1 MYSHSRSRS
10 NGVRWVVNPLDLP
23 IYREKERIL
32 AAVAANQVVV
42 VQSPTGSGK
51 TTQIPQIL
59 LAAGFAKDKMIGV
72 TQPRRIA
79 AVSVAQ
85 FIARQLG
92 TRIPELVGY
101 KMRFEDRTDPG
112 TRIKIMTDGILLQ
125 EIKADYSLSRYGV
138 IMVDE
143 AHERSL
149 NIDFI
154 LGLLKQLLAER
165 PGFKVIVSSA
175 TINAEVF
182 SEYFDE
188 CPIVTIESS
197 PFPVQMR
204 YEPPRQA
211 GSPEALL
218 DKIAEIVERTVPAS
232 APASLPA
239 TAEAG
244 EGGDILI
251 FLPGEG
257 GIKNCLTRLES
268 LPCAR
273 RLAVLPLYSRLSSEE
288 QERVFDAYPGRVKV
302 IAATNIAETSVT
314 IDGVT
319 TVIDTGLAKVNY
331 YNNQNFTSSLIEVPI
346 SKASANQRRG
356 RSGRTRP
363 GVCYRLYT
371 RQDYE
376 ARALFSTEEIHRTDL
391 SEVVL
396 RMAELGISDFER
408 FDFISPP
415 GRPGILSA
423 IETLQTLEAL
433 NAERELTSIGRQML
447 AFPILP
453 KFSRILVEA
462 LLRYPQVLEEALV
475 AASFLSSRS
484 PFILPPG
491 QELEARKAHHAFRD
505 PLGDFLSYLKVYAG
519 FQSARDRER
528 FCERNFLD
536 PRTMGEIENIKAQLG
551 EILAEQGIP
560 VGSGGDPADYLCA
573 VARGLIQFVCVRTE
587 RGVYR
592 TSTAGRIQIHPGS
605 VMYRENPRFIVAG
618 EIMRTSRMYAHSVS
632 PLAHEWLGRIFPA
645 LPRAL
650 AIEQRGG
657 SAEPGKEA
665 GRAKPGRE
673 AGAEPAIRGAQPGRA
688 EPAIRGAQP
697 GRDAGEAG
705 ERAKKRDF
713 TSNIRIGSEVFQL
726 AAEAGRGKIVM
737 LPWDKIRPL
746 VSRKDLVILPGFRKM
761 KGKVLF
767 EGFELLGGM
776 RLSTILRIVPRID
789 PARGIL
795 DRPGEAPFRLPAVP
809 ADFPERLRELL
820 RPCHLK
826 KRASKLGFVSLLTD
840 AHGAYWFKGSRNYL
854 TALKESLYS
863 LETLADAPEVPDRDE
878 INALY
883 RTLSR
888 ELEEL

>member
-1 MYSHSRSRS
+1 
-10 NGVRWVVNPLDLP
+10 VNPLELP
-23 IYREKERIL
+23 IHREKERIL
-32 AAVAANQVVV
+32 AAVAQNQVVV

-51 TTQIPQIL
+51 TTQIPQLL
-59 LAAGFAKDKMIGV
+59 LAAGYAQGKLIGV

-79 AVSVAQ
+79 AVSVAE
-85 FIARQLG
+85 FIARQLA
-92 TRIPELVGY
+92 TRIPDLVGY

-165 PGFKVIVSSA
+165 PSFKVIVSSA

-197 PFPVQMR
+197 PYPVELR

-211 GSPEALL
+211 EGRSGNGSPDALL
-218 DKIAEIVERTVPAS
+218 DKIAEIVERTVSGSPAGS
-232 APASLPA
+232 PEASGG
-239 TAEAG
+239 EA
-244 EGGDILI
+244 GDILI

-257 GIKNCLTRLES
+257 AIKNCLTRLEA
-268 LPCAR
+268 LPSAR
-273 RLAVLPLYSRLSSEE
+273 RLAVLPLYSRLSTEE
-288 QERVFDAYPGRVKV
+288 QERVFDDYPGRVKV
-302 IAATNIAETSVT
+302 IVATNIAETSVT

-363 GVCYRLYT
+363 GVCYRLYS
-371 RQDYE
+371 RRDYE

-396 RMAELGISDFER
+396 RMAELGIRDYES

-423 IETLQTLEAL
+423 IETLQALEAL
-433 NAERELTSIGRQML
+433 DEDQELTEIGRQML

-453 KFSRILVEA
+453 KFSRILAEA
-462 LLRYPQVLEEALV
+462 IRRYPAVLEECLV
-475 AASFLSSRS
+475 AISFLSSRT

-491 QELEARKAHHAFRD
+491 QEMEARQAHHSFRD
-505 PLGDFLSYLKVYAG
+505 PLGDFLSYLKVYEA
-519 FQSARDRER
+519 FQHTRDRVR
-528 FCERNFLD
+528 YCERLFLD
-536 PRTMGEIENIKAQLG
+536 PRTMGEIENIKEQLG
-551 EILAEQGIP
+551 QILAEQGIP
-560 VGSGGDPADYLCA
+560 VGAGGEPADYLCA

-605 VMYRENPRFIVAG
+605 GMYRENPRFIVAG
-618 EIMRTSRMYAHSVS
+618 EIVRTSRMYAHSVS
-632 PLAHEWLGRIFPA
+632 PLHREWLGRIHPE

-650 AIEQRGG
+650 AVEERERGR
-657 SAEPGKEA
+657 PGRHERRSGVGA
-665 GRAKPGRE
+665 QPERAKPGAEAGLKSGRRKPDLE
-673 AGAEPAIRGAQPGRA
+673 AAEAGGPPEAEAASADLPAGAERPR
-688 EPAIRGAQP
+688 
-697 GRDAGEAG
+697 
-705 ERAKKRDF
+705 RDF
-713 TSNIRIGSEVFQL
+713 TSNIRIGAEVFQIRTEGRRKTVL
-726 AAEAGRGKIVM
+726 LPWEKLGSLLGRGEPTIM
-737 LPWDKIRPL
+737 
-746 VSRKDLVILPGFRKM
+746 PGFRKLR
-761 KGKVLF
+761 GKVLF
-767 EGFELLGGM
+767 EGFELLSDM
-776 RLSTILRIVPRID
+776 RLSTILRILPRLN
-789 PARGIL
+789 L
-795 DRPGEAPFRLPAVP
+795 DQPVLEAPEGAAFSLPAMP

-820 RPCHLK
+820 RPCRSK
-826 KRASKLGFVSLLTD
+826 KRSSKLGFVSLHTD
-840 AHGAYWFKGSRNYL
+840 GQGSYWFQGSRNYL

-863 LETLADAPEVPDRDE
+863 LETLADASDLPGRGEVS
-878 INALY
+878 ALY
-883 RTLSR
+883 RELSR

>member
-1 MYSHSRSRS
+1 MVYHGR
-10 NGVRWVVNPLDLP
+10 VNPFDLP
-23 IYREKERIL
+23 VHREKERIL
-32 AAVAANQVVV
+32 SAVAENQVVV

-51 TTQIPQIL
+51 TTQIPQLL
-59 LAAGFAKDKMIGV
+59 LAAGYAKDKLIGV

-79 AVSVAQ
+79 AVSVAE
-85 FIARQLG
+85 FIARQLK
-92 TRIPELVGY
+92 TRIPEIVGY
-101 KMRFEDRTDPG
+101 KMRFEDRTDLG

-165 PGFKVIVSSA
+165 PSFKVIVSSA

-197 PFPVQMR
+197 PYPVEMR

-211 GSPEALL
+211 GNPEALL
-218 DKIAEIVERTVPAS
+218 DKIAEIVEHAVKGPDGAKSDREP
-232 APASLPA
+232 
-239 TAEAG
+239 G
-244 EGGDILI
+244 GGGDILV

-257 GIKNCLTRLES
+257 AIKNCLTRLES
-268 LPCAR
+268 LPAAR
-273 RLAVLPLYSRLSSEE
+273 RLAVLPLYSRLSTEE
-288 QERVFDAYPGRVKV
+288 QERVFDDYPGKVKV
-302 IAATNIAETSVT
+302 IVATNIAETSVT

-319 TVIDTGLAKVNY
+319 TVIDTGLAKVNF
-331 YNNQNFTSSLIEVPI
+331 YNNQNFTSSLVEVPI

-356 RSGRTRP
+356 RAGRTRP

-371 RQDYE
+371 RKDYE

-396 RMAELGISDFER
+396 RMAELGIRDFES

-423 IETLQTLEAL
+423 IETLQSLEAL
-433 NAERELTSIGRQML
+433 GEDRELTAIGRQML

-462 LLRYPQVLEEALV
+462 IRVYPAVLEESLIAI
-475 AASFLSSRS
+475 SFLSSRT

-491 QELEARKAHHAFRD
+491 QELEARKAHHSFRD
-505 PLGDFLSYLKVYAG
+505 PLGDFLSYLKVQAG
-519 FQSARDRER
+519 FQRARDRQR
-528 FCERNFLD
+528 FCEQNFLD
-536 PRTMGEIENIKAQLG
+536 PRTMGEIENIRVQLG

-573 VARGLIQFVCVRTE
+573 VARGLIQFVCVRTD

-618 EIMRTSRMYAHSVS
+618 EIVRTSRMYAHSVS
-632 PLAHEWLGRIFPA
+632 PLRREWLDRIHPG

-650 AIEQRGG
+650 AVESAPGQRD
-657 SAEPGKEA
+657 
-665 GRAKPGRE
+665 RAVRSPAYGPAP
-673 AGAEPAIRGAQPGRA
+673 AGAESGRQENRQGRPAR
-688 EPAIRGAQP
+688 
-697 GRDAGEAG
+697 
-705 ERAKKRDF
+705 RDF
-713 TSNIRIGSEVFQL
+713 TSNIRIGTEVFQIV
-726 AAEAGRGKIVM
+726 AESGRHKTVL
-737 LPWDKIRPL
+737 LPWEKVRPL
-746 VSRKDLVILPGFRKM
+746 TDRKDLAILPGFKQL

-767 EGFELLGGM
+767 DGCELLNGM
-776 RLSTILRIVPRID
+776 RLSTILRLLPRLD
-789 PARGIL
+789 LEKPIL
-795 DRPGEAPFRLPAVP
+795 ERPEEAPFTLAAVP
-809 ADFPERLRELL
+809 VDFPERLRELL
-820 RPCHLK
+820 RPCRLK

-840 AHGAYWFKGSRNYL
+840 GEGAYWFKGTRNYL

-863 LETLADAPEVPDRDE
+863 LETLADAAEVPDRGE

-883 RTLSR
+883 RELSR

>member
-1 MYSHSRSRS
+1 MVYSGR
-10 NGVRWVVNPLDLP
+10 VNPLDLP
-23 IYREKERIL
+23 IHREKERIL
-32 AAVAANQVVV
+32 AAVAESQVVV

-51 TTQIPQIL
+51 TTQIPQL
-59 LAAGFAKDKMIGV
+59 LLEAGYGRDKLIGV

-79 AVSVAQ
+79 AVSVAE
-85 FIARQLG
+85 FIARQLK

-154 LGLLKQLLAER
+154 LGLLKALLPER
-165 PGFKVIVSSA
+165 PSFKLIVSSA

-197 PFPVQMR
+197 PYPVEVR

-211 GSPEALL
+211 GSRQQGASSEALL
-218 DKIAEIVERTVPAS
+218 DKIAEIVERAVKAQEQGPSPTAKPGREAS
-232 APASLPA
+232 GTSSA
-239 TAEAG
+239 
-244 EGGDILI
+244 GGDILV

-257 GIKNCLTRLES
+257 AIKNCLTRLEA

-273 RLAVLPLYSRLSSEE
+273 RLSVLPLYSRLSSEE
-288 QERVFDAYPGRVKV
+288 QERVFDDYPGRIKV

-319 TVIDTGLAKVNY
+319 TVIDTGLAKMNY
-331 YNNQNFTSSLIEVPI
+331 YNNQNFTSSLVEVAV

-356 RSGRTRP
+356 RAGRTRP

-371 RQDYE
+371 RKDYE

-396 RMAELGISDFER
+396 RMAELGIRDYES

-415 GRPGILSA
+415 ARAGILSA
-423 IETLQTLEAL
+423 IETLQALEAL
-433 NAERELTSIGRQML
+433 DQDQELTEIGRQML

-453 KFSRILVEA
+453 KLSRILVESIR
-462 LLRYPQVLEEALV
+462 RYPRVLEECLI
-475 AASFLSSRS
+475 AASFLSSRT

-491 QELEARKAHHAFRD
+491 QELEARKAHHSFRD
-505 PLGDFLSYLKVYAG
+505 PLGDFLSYLKLYAG
-519 FQSARDRER
+519 FQRARDRES
-528 FCERNFLD
+528 FCERYFLD
-536 PRTMGEIENIKAQLG
+536 PRTMGEIQNIHEQLSQ
-551 EILAEQGIP
+551 ILAEQGLP

-573 VARGLIQFVCVRTE
+573 VSRGLIQFVCARTE

-605 VMYRENPRFIVAG
+605 GMYRENPRFIVAG
-618 EIMRTSRMYAHSVS
+618 EIVRTSRMYAHSVS
-632 PLAHEWLGRIFPA
+632 PLHRDWLGLIHA
-645 LPRAL
+645 DLPRAL
-650 AIEQRGG
+650 GAQERERGRLPEKARRGG
-657 SAEPGKEA
+657 RRAAAGVGVLPEAEPE
-665 GRAKPGRE
+665 PV
-673 AGAEPAIRGAQPGRA
+673 GAAQNGAYGPSPPR
-688 EPAIRGAQP
+688 
-697 GRDAGEAG
+697 
-705 ERAKKRDF
+705 RDF
-713 TSNIRIGSEVFQL
+713 TSNIRIGAEVFQIFAEGRRKVVLLPWEKLGSL
-726 AAEAGRGKIVM
+726 AARGEI
-737 LPWDKIRPL
+737 PIQPGY
-746 VSRKDLVILPGFRKM
+746 RKLR
-761 KGKVLF
+761 GKVLHQ
-767 EGFELLGGM
+767 GFELLGDM
-776 RLSTILRIVPRID
+776 RLSTILRILPR
-789 PARGIL
+789 L
-795 DRPGEAPFRLPAVP
+795 DLGRPVLERPGEQPFSPPAVP
-809 ADFPERLRELL
+809 ADFLQQLGDLL
-820 RPCHLK
+820 RPCRLK
-826 KRASKLGFVSLLTD
+826 KRSSKLGFVSLFTD
-840 AHGAYWFKGSRNYL
+840 GQGSYWFKGSRNYL
-854 TALKESLYS
+854 TALRESLFS
-863 LETLADAPEVPDRDE
+863 LETLADAPEVPGRE
-878 INALY
+878 QVSALY
-883 RTLSR
+883 REFSR

>member
-1 MYSHSRSRS
+1 MVYDAA
-10 NGVRWVVNPLDLP
+10 VNPFDLP
-23 IYREKERIL
+23 VYREKERIL
-32 AAVAANQVVV
+32 AAVAENQVVV

-51 TTQIPQIL
+51 TTQIPQLL
-59 LAAGFAKDKMIGV
+59 LAAGYAADKLIGV

-79 AVSVAQ
+79 AVSVAE
-85 FIARQLG
+85 FIARQQK
-92 TRIPELVGY
+92 TRIPEIVGY
-101 KMRFEDRTDPG
+101 KMRFEDRTDPR

-165 PGFKVIVSSA
+165 PSFKVIVSSA

-197 PFPVQMR
+197 PYPVEMR
-204 YEPPRQA
+204 YEPPRQP
-211 GSPEALL
+211 GSPDALL
-218 DKIAEIVERTVPAS
+218 DKIAEIVESTVQA
-232 APASLPA
+232 LP
-239 TAEAG
+239 EQAG
-244 EGGDILI
+244 PGDGSGDILI

-257 GIKNCLTRLES
+257 AIKNCLTRLEAI
-268 LPCAR
+268 PAAR
-273 RLAVLPLYSRLSSEE
+273 RLAVLPLYSRLSTEE
-288 QERVFDAYPGRVKV
+288 QERVFDGYPGRVKV
-302 IAATNIAETSVT
+302 IVATNIAETSVT

-319 TVIDTGLAKVNY
+319 TVIDTGLAKMNY

-356 RSGRTRP
+356 RAGRTRP

-371 RQDYE
+371 RRDYE

-396 RMAELGISDFER
+396 RMAELGIRDFES

-423 IETLQTLEAL
+423 IETLQALEAL
-433 NAERELTSIGRQML
+433 GADRELTSLGRQML

-462 LLRYPQVLEEALV
+462 IHRYPRILEESLIAI
-475 AASFLSSRS
+475 SFLSSRT

-491 QELEARKAHHAFRD
+491 QEMEARKAHHSFRD
-505 PLGDFLSYLKVYAG
+505 PLGDFLSYLKVYDG
-519 FQSARDRER
+519 FQRARER
-528 FCERNFLD
+528 ARYCERNFLD
-536 PRTMGEIENIKAQLG
+536 PRTMGEIENIKDQLG
-551 EILAEQGIP
+551 QILAEQGIP

-573 VARGLIQFVCVRTE
+573 IARGLIQFVCVRTE

-605 VMYRENPRFIVAG
+605 GMYRENPRFIVAG
-618 EIMRTSRMYAHSVS
+618 EIVRTSRMYAHSVS
-632 PLAHEWLGRIFPA
+632 PLNREWLGRIHPE

-650 AIEQRGG
+650 GLDERERGG
-657 SAEPGKEA
+657 AMRPEKQ
-665 GRAKPGRE
+665 R
-673 AGAEPAIRGAQPGRA
+673 AGAPPQGDLQ
-688 EPAIRGAQP
+688 
-697 GRDAGEAG
+697 
-705 ERAKKRDF
+705 ERRDF
-713 TSNIRIGSEVFQL
+713 TSNIRIGAEVFQITT
-726 AAEAGRGKIVM
+726 EGRRKTVL
-737 LPWDKIRPL
+737 LPWEKLRSLFNIARGDPP
-746 VSRKDLVILPGFRKM
+746 ILPGFRKLR
-761 KGKVLF
+761 GKVLF
-767 EGFELLGGM
+767 EGFELLGDM
-776 RLSTILRIVPRID
+776 RLSTILRILPR
-789 PARGIL
+789 L
-795 DRPGEAPFRLPAVP
+795 DLGRPVLERPEEAPFSLPAVP
-809 ADFPERLRELL
+809 ADFPLRLRELL
-820 RPCHLK
+820 RPCRLK
-826 KRASKLGFVSLLTD
+826 KRSSKLGFVSLLTD
-840 AHGAYWFKGSRNYL
+840 GQGVYWFKGSRNYL

-863 LETLADAPEVPDRDE
+863 LETLADAAEVPDRDE
-878 INALY
+878 VSALY
-883 RTLSR
+883 RQLSR